1 MFDKRK
7 DIRYNIYIKG
17 KARLGVA
24 KRKEM
29 IMTEKATRK
38 ELFARIAE
46 AMADDQEVVEMCN
59 KYIEQLS
66 KPRKK
71 AVNKEAEEFAA
82 ALATHMAEVAAPMT
96 ISELAE
102 QMGVAWQK
110 VSAAL
115 KRLIGQDAVIKIEG
129 EGKAKA
135 TYVIA

>member
-1 MFDKRK
+1 MLDKRK
-7 DIRYNIYIKG
+7 DIRYNICIKG

-46 AMADDQEVVEMCN
+46 VMADDQEVVEMCG
-59 KYIEQLS
+59 KYIAQLS

-82 ALATHMAEVAAPMT
+82 ALATHMAEVAVPMT

-115 KRLIGQDAVIKIEG
+115 KRLVEQDAVIKIEG

>member
-1 MFDKRK
+1 MLDKRK
-7 DIRYNIYIKG
+7 DIRYNINIKG

-29 IMTEKATRK
+29 IMTKKATRK

-46 AMADDQEVVEMCN
+46 VMADDQEVVEMCN

-71 AVNKEAEEFAA
+71 TVNKEAQEFAA
-82 ALATHMAEVAAPMT
+82 ALATHMAEVAVPMT

-102 QMGVAWQK
+102 QMGVTSQK

-115 KRLIGQDAVIKIEG
+115 KRLTEQDAVIKIEG

>member
-1 MFDKRK
+1 
-7 DIRYNIYIKG
+7 
-17 KARLGVA
+17 
-24 KRKEM
+24 
-29 IMTEKATRK
+29 MTEKATRK

-46 AMADDQEVVEMCN
+46 AMAEDKEVVEMCD

-71 AVNKEAEEFAA
+71 TVNKEAEEFAA

>member
-1 MFDKRK
+1 MLDKRK
-7 DIRYNIYIKG
+7 DIRYNSITEKG
-17 KARLGVA
+17 KP

-46 AMADDQEVVEMCN
+46 VMADDQEVVEMCG